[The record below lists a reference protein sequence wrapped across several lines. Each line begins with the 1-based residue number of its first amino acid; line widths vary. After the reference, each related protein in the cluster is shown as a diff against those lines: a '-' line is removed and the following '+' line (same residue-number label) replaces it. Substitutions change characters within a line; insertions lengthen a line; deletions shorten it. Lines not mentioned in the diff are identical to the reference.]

1 MLSLRRVLAAILAAV
16 LHPLVLLVLSGR
28 HLLPMLRRRVR
39 GRSGLGGKRRG
50 NQCHHVC
57 SPEFE

>member
-1 MLSLRRVLAAILAAV
+1 
-16 LHPLVLLVLSGR
+16 LVLLVLSGR